1 MTPIWLEFAGGSN
14 DGLKDGSQLTPSCVD
29 ALPTRLVS
37 ESVSMDYCRA
47 RAAEV
52 VGKIWMTDIRLPS
65 PKYHI
70 EFNLAID
77 NDPLTPGIIFHRGE
91 NTSPKP
97 WFSLIEKELCVRRR
111 FQQLPTRVIIVF
123 GSIIHRD
130 HL

>member
-52 VGKIWMTDIRLPS
+52 VRKIWMTDIRLPS

-70 EFNLAID
+70 EFNLAMIHHATSSIEAEIR
-77 NDPLTPGIIFHRGE
+77 PR
-91 NTSPKP
+91 NT
-97 WFSLIEKELCVRRR
+97 R
-111 FQQLPTRVIIVF
+111 FR
-123 GSIIHRD
+123 
-130 HL
+130 